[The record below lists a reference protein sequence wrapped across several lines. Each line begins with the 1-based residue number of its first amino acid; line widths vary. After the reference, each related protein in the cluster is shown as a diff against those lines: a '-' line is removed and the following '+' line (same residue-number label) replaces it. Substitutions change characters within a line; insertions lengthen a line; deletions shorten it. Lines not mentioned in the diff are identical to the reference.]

1 MHTILRHFAASSYNA
16 IPTTLPQRGD

>member
-16 IPTTLPQRGD
+16 IPTTLPQRVD